1 MIFLKKILNSLS
13 VTYDEIQYAE
23 ELSLPGLFSPYF
35 LLKCI
40 YIIIMNKDKETTLSQ
55 YLQCT
60 LGGTIMRGLEK
71 IGLVTLMAAA
81 ASAAAA
87 VTSCAKDYTSSAEK
101 ESDRL
106 RDLEAKLKDY
116 ERREAEAKQCEEERR
131 AKYISELERK
141 AAKYDMTE
149 KVREEELQ
157 ARIRDLEEKLKN
169 EKKFAK

>member
-1 MIFLKKILNSLS
+1 
-13 VTYDEIQYAE
+13 
-23 ELSLPGLFSPYF
+23 
-35 LLKCI
+35 
-40 YIIIMNKDKETTLSQ
+40 
-55 YLQCT
+55 
-60 LGGTIMRGLEK
+60 MRGLEK

-81 ASAAAA
+81 ASTAAA
-87 VTSCAKDYTSSAEK
+87 VTSYAKDYNNDAAK
-101 ESDRL
+101 L

-169 EKKFAK
+169 EKKFAR